1 MIGLIMLDDLPSI
14 ADAYRR
20 RFGTDF
26 PDKIIKLQIAY
37 GDQAIT
43 KAPISIAPI
52 MHCFFSFLC
61 LAKTTADPRPS
72 S

>member
-20 RFGTDF
+20 RWGTEF
-26 PDKIIKLQIAY
+26 PDKMIKLQPAY
-37 GDQAIT
+37 GDQAIK
-43 KAPISIAPI
+43 KAPISMAPI

-61 LAKTTADPRPS
+61 LARMTGDPRPS